1 MILTAL
7 TLAGLVQAP
16 VDLRWSPATGEK
28 LTYRYTLATVGEA
41 DAMSMTVVLDIQVV
55 EAGPAGFTTQAT
67 GRDTEITL
75 AGQTI
80 RDIRSSGTRAKFGP
94 RGELQQILTG
104 ASDRGALLLN
114 RAIRF
119 IAPPAAVAPGA
130 DWTFAF
136 PPYRDAKAMTWSGKF
151 LEVTPQGKA
160 RVSMTLEEAPKARGS
175 FSAKGVWLVDGATGR
190 GEEFEGEL
198 ANMGGFTPNASYRIS
213 VKRV

>member
-7 TLAGLVQAP
+7 TLAGLAQAP
-16 VDLRWSPATGEK
+16 VELRWSPATGEK

-41 DAMSMTVVLDIQVV
+41 QPMSMTVFLDIQVV
-55 EAGPAGFTTQAT
+55 EAGPTGFTTQAT
-67 GRDTEITL
+67 GRDTEINL

-94 RGELQQILTG
+94 RGELQQILSGT
-104 ASDRGALLLN
+104 SDRGALLLN

-119 IAPPAAVAPGA
+119 IAPPASVAPGA

-136 PPYRDAKAMTWSGKF
+136 PAYRDAKAMTWTGR
-151 LEVTPQGKA
+151 LVELTPQGKA
-160 RVSMTLEEAPKARGS
+160 KVSMTLEETPKARGS
-175 FSAKGVWLVDGATGR
+175 FSAKGTWLVDAATGR

-198 ANMGGFTPNASYRIS
+198 LNMGGYSPTSSYRIS